1 MEGKRQRKD
10 GDDPDQP
17 PQHGSTKAKKRRL
30 LMGLSNKKPTTTASA
45 AGPSQTHVPS
55 QASSSSMA
63 APATQAHQGQ
73 TQASSQAFSQGT
85 QQLSQNQGSDISRE
99 LPTGQG
105 ALRYEAELSP
115 ARADRPNPQ
124 NRLFHEW
131 KKHKAKAK
139 VPDALATFT
148 LPTKSFTQGVVAEA
162 QDEIDAMMKKEGLS
176 PKTAANWLI
185 SKLRSMKTPSKK
197 AVEARAKARHA
208 LEKLAKEFIEPIK
221 KETEAS
227 ASSPSAVPWYFTY
240 GGLYRILCTEV
251 GDKNPDKHSDNI
263 SNAIMAELPQDTH
276 VQFTTGYTLKTS
288 CRQLLTNFSNMW
300 TPAKCRADLRRPD
313 VINRFS
319 QVLFNRQKVAR
330 ESHTQEE
337 AHAQTPATA
346 PQTHDE
352 EVIEEKENIEV
363 FQEDDKQKSIPS
375 GSLEI
380 CAKLVNGLKT
390 LVPKTDAP
398 FQALQW
404 FPIRQLRNA
413 VVNFAG
419 NKTKLNEL
427 AMKPDKEA
435 TTWDYDA
442 IRFLGSGGSSKAQE
456 QPQQSVSTE
465 LGTATDKDK
474 ELADTLA
481 NQLKATKAE
490 LASISK
496 KLKVLEAQR
505 RQAARLS
512 RAHEKEHQ
520 SINPELY
527 GRLKDIRD
535 QCNALYLDQQR
546 LHHSKSQD
554 QSHLYMLNKK
564 IRGQAVV
571 APKPVPAP
579 PSFGP
584 KTKIQGAD
592 PGLVTMASG
601 ICSDQKMLFESINR
615 YEALQDSQET
625 VHHGMDQDVPFQMTA
640 NVVNAAV
647 STKTSPTNSSKKKQE
662 KRVKS
667 KCRLR
672 RFYGKHCSQHRKE
685 MGSKSFVT
693 FTGSWHGVSTYIRV
707 ALGGPP
713 SHTAADLQ
721 LMVKAKSSPRTSLL

>member
-1 MEGKRQRKD
+1 MVPHQTAQKCCGQLCWKQDQAERAGHEAWQR
-10 GDDPDQP
+10 GHYLGLRRHQSRFLHSLLPVSSG
-17 PQHGSTKAKKRRL
+17 PQHGKGWWL
-30 LMGLSNKKPTTTASA
+30 FL
-45 AGPSQTHVPS
+45 HVS
-55 QASSSSMA
+55 RQ
-63 APATQAHQGQ
+63 HQDNTGQ
-73 TQASSQAFSQGT
+73 TGALWQFPQQQVPYQDLPAAEAWISVQAF
-85 QQLSQNQGSDISRE
+85 
-99 LPTGQG
+99 
-105 ALRYEAELSP
+105 
-115 ARADRPNPQ
+115 
-124 NRLFHEW
+124 
-131 KKHKAKAK
+131 
-139 VPDALATFT
+139 
-148 LPTKSFTQGVVAEA
+148 
-162 QDEIDAMMKKEGLS
+162 
-176 PKTAANWLI
+176 
-185 SKLRSMKTPSKK
+185 
-197 AVEARAKARHA
+197 
-208 LEKLAKEFIEPIK
+208 
-221 KETEAS
+221 
-227 ASSPSAVPWYFTY
+227 
-240 GGLYRILCTEV
+240 
-251 GDKNPDKHSDNI
+251 
-263 SNAIMAELPQDTH
+263 
-276 VQFTTGYTLKTS
+276 
-288 CRQLLTNFSNMW
+288 FSN
-300 TPAKCRADLRRPD
+300 
-313 VINRFS
+313 
-319 QVLFNRQKVAR
+319 QY
-330 ESHTQEE
+330 H
-337 AHAQTPATA
+337 
-346 PQTHDE
+346 
-352 EVIEEKENIEV
+352 
-363 FQEDDKQKSIPS
+363 
-375 GSLEI
+375 
-380 CAKLVNGLKT
+380 
-390 LVPKTDAP
+390 
-398 FQALQW
+398 LQ
-404 FPIRQLRNA
+404 
-413 VVNFAG
+413 
-419 NKTKLNEL
+419 
-427 AMKPDKEA
+427 
-435 TTWDYDA
+435 
-442 IRFLGSGGSSKAQE
+442 FLGSGGSSKAQE